1 MERIVA
7 ARQRLGELPEPS
19 NGPSG
24 TESQVREAVQL
35 LSSVLGDLE
44 TVAKESK
51 REEEAV
57 SENESRLEI
66 LAETPKD
73 DIVSIDDQSTIR
85 YPNPTA
91 GRLFGYELDEMLWEH
106 PYVSHARASPADS
119 SKFCEEVSEHRP
131 ATRRLASCRTHRPA
145 QERSRIPDR
154 GVVWRSY
161 P

>member
-73 DIVSIDDQSTIR
+73 DIVSIDDSEHDSVPKSYGGAIVWLR
-85 YPNPTA
+85 A
-91 GRLFGYELDEMLWEH
+91 GRNVMGTPLRLSC
-106 PYVSHARASPADS
+106 PSVSGR
-119 SKFCEEVSEHRP
+119 F
-131 ATRRLASCRTHRPA
+131 
-145 QERSRIPDR
+145 I
-154 GVVWRSY
+154 
-161 P
+161 